1 MGVEK
6 VIYEAHKKYHI
17 ARCHDDKSQLLVGSV
32 HLLPG
37 DIMNGTEV
45 VFLGFF
51 CAELPGGHII
61 MESGDAKEGEM
72 SDKNMRYCNRKSLCH
87 FPLVYYLT

>member
-17 ARCHDDKSQLLVGSV
+17 ARCHDDKWQLLVGSV

-37 DIMNGTEV
+37 DIMNGAEV

-51 CAELPGGHII
+51 SFLCVELPGGHII
-61 MESGDAKEGEM
+61 TEAGDVKDGG
-72 SDKNMRYCNRKSLCH
+72 N
-87 FPLVYYLT
+87 V